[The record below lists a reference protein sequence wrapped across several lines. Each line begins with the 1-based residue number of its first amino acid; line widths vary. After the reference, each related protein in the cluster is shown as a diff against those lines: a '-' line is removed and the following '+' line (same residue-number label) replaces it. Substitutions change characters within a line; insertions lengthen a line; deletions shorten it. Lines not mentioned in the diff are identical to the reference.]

1 MTKRSRESLLSRR
14 AGHVRASFSMNRCQT
29 GKQGGSPWASGG
41 HTPGL
46 SPPQAGLRN
55 LASLRS
61 PQLPLLHRSA
71 TPTHHGHH
79 EGDTFSK
86 LFPHNGHTR
95 RLLYPQRSRS
105 SDLFSSCAYD
115 PAWGSP
121 ASQPPI
127 VSQGHTPKPAALN
140 SPEARAGWRRQSGS
154 TAGVVV

>member
-1 MTKRSRESLLSRR
+1 MPLNQIRATKEVSVTKRSRESLLSRR

-29 GKQGGSPWASGG
+29 GKLGGSPWASSG

-46 SPPQAGLRN
+46 SPPQAGLPN

-71 TPTHHGHH
+71 APTHHGHH

-95 RLLYPQRSRS
+95 RLLNGHAPRISFPPAPTTRLGVPLPHNHPQSAR
-105 SDLFSSCAYD
+105 DT
-115 PAWGSP
+115 PQ
-121 ASQPPI
+121 SQPP
-127 VSQGHTPKPAALN
+127 
-140 SPEARAGWRRQSGS
+140 
-154 TAGVVV
+154 